1 MAPILEIRDLS
12 KSFGMVRA
20 VDGLSL
26 EIAEGEV
33 VGIIGT
39 NGSGK
44 TTFLNL
50 VTGYI
55 HPSEGTIRFRGEDI
69 TRLSP
74 KQVTARGIARSFQ
87 IPQLFNGLSAIENT
101 LIAIA
106 GRAGQAWDGWKP
118 LKRRAWREEAADVL
132 DRLGLADV
140 ADRPVASLPEGGR
153 KLLDVA
159 LSLVLRP
166 SLLLMDEPTSGVSV
180 KDKFDV
186 MERVLRALE
195 ETRVTTIFVEHD
207 MEIVER
213 YARRALAFDGG
224 RIIADGTVEA
234 ILADPTVRESVLGAA

>member
-1 MAPILEIRDLS
+1 MAAILEIRNLT
-12 KSFGMVRA
+12 KRFGMVLA
-20 VDGLSL
+20 VDNLVL
-26 EIAEGEV
+26 EIAEGET

-55 HPSEGTIRFRGEDI
+55 LPTVGTIRFEGVDI
-69 TRLSP
+69 TGLSP
-74 KQVTARGIARSFQ
+74 KQVTTRGIARSFQ
-87 IPQLFNGLSAIENT
+87 NPQLFTGLTAMENT

-106 GRAGQAWDGWKP
+106 GRAGQAWDGWQP
-118 LKRRAWREEAADVL
+118 LKRRVWREEAADIL
-132 DRLGLADV
+132 DRLGLGDV
-140 ADRPVASLPEGGR
+140 AEQTVSSLSEGGR

-186 MERVLRALE
+186 MDRVLRALD
-195 ETRVTTIFVEHD
+195 ETRVTTVFIEHD
-207 MEIVER
+207 MEIIER
-213 YARRALAFDGG
+213 YAQRALAFDGG
-224 RIIADGTVEA
+224 RVIADGTVDA
-234 ILADPTVRESVLGAA
+234 ILADPVVRESVLGAA